1 MYNIP
6 IHIICINSPSKNA
19 SFAIPLVIIFIGKKV
34 QYIKGKTPNRFTIDI
49 GNKSMGKTL
58 PDKKS
63 NKTSF
68 KKKKEVTSVSQNTS
82 RLIIIFMKKFNNNE
96 NKSIRGKN
104 NDCSKD
110 ILIVILEACIINKGT
125 KVIITI
131 IS

>member
-6 IHIICINSPSKNA
+6 IHINCINSPIKNE
-19 SFAIPLVIIFIGKKV
+19 SFDIPLVSIFIGKKV
-34 QYIKGKTPNRFTIDI
+34 QYIKGKNPNRFTIEL

-68 KKKKEVTSVSQNTS
+68 KKKKEVTSVSQNTN
-82 RLIIIFMKKFNNNE
+82 RLIIIFIKKFNINE
-96 NKSIRGKN
+96 NNSINGRN
-104 NDCSKD
+104 NDCIKD
-110 ILIVILEACIINKGT
+110 TLTVIFEACIINKGT

-131 IS
+131 NS

>member
-6 IHIICINSPSKNA
+6 IHIICINNPMKKVL
-19 SFAIPLVIIFIGKKV
+19 FAIPFVSIFMGKKV
-34 QYIKGKTPNRFTIDI
+34 QYIKGNISNIFTIDP
-49 GNKSMGKTL
+49 GNKSKGKTL

-68 KKKKEVTSVSQNTS
+68 KKKKEVTSVNQNTS

-96 NKSIRGKN
+96 NKSIMGKN
-104 NDCSKD
+104 NDCIKD
-110 ILIVILEACIINKGT
+110 ILIVIFEAFIINKGI

-131 IS
+131 NN

>member
-1 MYNIP
+1 MYNNP
-6 IHIICINSPSKNA
+6 IHSTCINNPIKNVA
-19 SFAIPLVIIFIGKKV
+19 FVISLVSIFIGKKV
-34 QYIKGKTPNRFTIDI
+34 QYIKGKTPNRFTIET

-82 RLIIIFMKKFNNNE
+82 RLIIIFMKKFNNKE
-96 NKSIRGKN
+96 NRSINGKN
-104 NDCSKD
+104 SDCFKD
-110 ILIVILEACIINKGT
+110 ILIVIFEACIINKGT

-131 IS
+131 NS